1 MILGIICNRKSHEI
15 DTLQSVNHTYLRAVE
30 AYMDVQPML
39 IPATTNAEQVINAEL
54 IISRLDGLL
63 ITGNRSNLH
72 PSHYGADET
81 PAHAPFDRQRD
92 AASLALIKA
101 ALEQDLPMLA
111 VCRGTQE
118 LNVVCGGNLHAELH
132 DMDGRLDHR
141 TPALPDAVDDDT
153 AAATIYAARHRV
165 RFAENGYFQNLLN
178 TDNAMINSLHRQA
191 IDRLGDDLCIEAM
204 AEDGTIEAVRHTK
217 QRYCLG
223 VQWHPEMQTGE
234 NIISAALFADFNR
247 AMRLAQH

>member
-1 MILGIICNRKSHEI
+1 MVVL
-15 DTLQSVNHTYLRAVE
+15 
-30 AYMDVQPML
+30 
-39 IPATTNAEQVINAEL
+39 TTA
-54 IISRLDGLL
+54 R
-63 ITGNRSNLH
+63 
-72 PSHYGADET
+72 
-81 PAHAPFDRQRD
+81 
-92 AASLALIKA
+92 
-101 ALEQDLPMLA
+101 
-111 VCRGTQE
+111 
-118 LNVVCGGNLHAELH
+118 
-132 DMDGRLDHR
+132 
-141 TPALPDAVDDDT
+141 PALPDAVDDDT

-191 IDRLGDDLCIEAM
+191 IDRLGDDLCIEAT

>member
-30 AYMDVQPML
+30 AYMDVQPIL
-39 IPATTNAEQVINAEL
+39 IPATTNDGHVIDADL
-54 IISRLDGLL
+54 IVDRLDGLL

-72 PSHYGADET
+72 PSHYGVAET

-92 AASLALIKA
+92 AASIALIKA
-101 ALEQDLPMLA
+101 ALDQDVPMLA

-118 LNVVCGGNLHAELH
+118 LNVVCGGSLHAELH
-132 DMDGRLDHR
+132 EMDGRLDHR
-141 TPALPDAVDDDT
+141 TPPLPKDTDDEA

-165 RFAENGYFQNLLN
+165 SFADNGYFQNLLN
-178 TDNAMINSLHRQA
+178 TDGAMINSLHRQA
-191 IDRLGDDLCIEAM
+191 IDRLGDNLCIEAT

-247 AMRLAQH
+247 AMRLAQ